1 MARRGETDDAPPAS
15 LQADLSARRAISA
28 ARPGRAVLPRPW
40 LKSFDARADEE
51 RTVASSTKP
60 WRVSAAAA
68 QHTSTQAPG
77 DEGRPPPS
85 RDIVAVACATFDD
98 LCDALG
104 EALPA
109 WRSCGGACSRPCS
122 WTSRGPW
129 RRAGPTGCSR
139 ADGAD
144 AAPAA
149 YAERRLW
156 CEGGGLGEVK
166 RAREELQRTARRLR
180 DAERGREAAQDEL
193 NQAEAQLAFREAVK
207 RQDDAALAARRRAHG
222 AADVAAN
229 ALSVAPRGRGGGP
242 REDEGAGPRE
252 RFRT

>member
-1 MARRGETDDAPPAS
+1 M
-15 LQADLSARRAISA
+15 QADLSARQAIRPPDRA
-28 ARPGRAVLPRPW
+28 ARFFLDRW

-51 RTVASSTKP
+51 RIVALSTKLLA
-60 WRVSAAAA
+60 RFSAAAA
-68 QHTSTQAPG
+68 QHTLTQAPC
-77 DEGRPPPS
+77 DKGRPPPS

-109 WRSCGGACSRPCS
+109 LAELRRCVFEAMFLDEPRPVAA
-122 WTSRGPW
+122 
-129 RRAGPTGCSR
+129 RRPHR
-139 ADGAD
+139 LLRWADGAD

-166 RAREELQRTARRLR
+166 RAREELQRTARALR

-193 NQAEAQLAFREAVK
+193 NQAEAQLAFREVVK

-222 AADVAAN
+222 
-229 ALSVAPRGRGGGP
+229 LSLIHI
-242 REDEGAGPRE
+242 
-252 RFRT
+252 